1 MTLKELNFA
10 KLIKID
16 AEDVENY
23 CFSDYVANKY
33 HHKAMKGYC
42 TSCEEK
48 GINTCDEKGFCLQNI
63 SHGAHSKEFL
73 EAFIEKTDTSDWN
86 TAGVMFVME
95 GPSRDYGI
103 YETTYIEKNG
113 IPYTKRPS
121 KDWYWVHNDMDI
133 KGYPQHFKGGTYGE
147 LVASAIFT
155 FKLANAYMTNLI
167 KCGLNGPEDT
177 FKGID
182 CYNPLCIENCYNEF
196 LKEEI
201 AALKPKV
208 IFTFG
213 TKVYSYVKAFV
224 GDSVTVVGMPHPA
237 GRRRGFKDEYYN
249 VLYFCTM
256 AKWLYKEKVIDKDA
270 YYNAMMLFANQ

>member
-16 AEDVENY
+16 AADVENY

-103 YETTYIEKNG
+103 YETSDG
-113 IPYTKRPS
+113 
-121 KDWYWVHNDMDI
+121 
-133 KGYPQHFKGGTYGE
+133 
-147 LVASAIFT
+147 
-155 FKLANAYMTNLI
+155 
-167 KCGLNGPEDT
+167 
-177 FKGID
+177 
-182 CYNPLCIENCYNEF
+182 
-196 LKEEI
+196 
-201 AALKPKV
+201 
-208 IFTFG
+208 
-213 TKVYSYVKAFV
+213 
-224 GDSVTVVGMPHPA
+224 
-237 GRRRGFKDEYYN
+237 
-249 VLYFCTM
+249 
-256 AKWLYKEKVIDKDA
+256 
-270 YYNAMMLFANQ
+270 